1 MSSLFYSTFYHF
13 RNERSLVNSYGDRS
27 LQDYMNNIPNPNV
40 PSQQTRNSWDPGLT
54 KEVQGIVSQC

>member
-1 MSSLFYSTFYHF
+1 M
-13 RNERSLVNSYGDRS
+13 NSYGDRS